1 MSRME
6 QDRREDQEFSFGS
19 IAFEMSIRHTSK
31 DVEKE
36 VGY

>member
-6 QDRREDQEFSFGS
+6 QDRREDQEFSFRS
-19 IAFEMSIRHTSK
+19 IEFEMSIRHTDK

-36 VGY
+36 IGD